1 MKHYME
7 LVPTLSCEGK
17 FTLGNGT
24 TITFDDTRL
33 WEVLF
38 GGDQLTVARIRGTQT
53 LRDTEES
60 PGDRLEGI
68 IPVVEDWHTRM
79 TFLRVQQSTIIICA
93 CMHACNNYT
102 LECCNKLFMFVATA
116 CLGASL

>member
-1 MKHYME
+1 MH
-7 LVPTLSCEGK
+7 EGK
-17 FTLGNGT
+17 YTLGNGT

-60 PGDRLEGI
+60 PGDRLEGV

-79 TFLRVQQSTIIICA
+79 TFLRVQQTTINACIVIIIILS
-93 CMHACNNYT
+93 NN
-102 LECCNKLFMFVATA
+102 
-116 CLGASL
+116 